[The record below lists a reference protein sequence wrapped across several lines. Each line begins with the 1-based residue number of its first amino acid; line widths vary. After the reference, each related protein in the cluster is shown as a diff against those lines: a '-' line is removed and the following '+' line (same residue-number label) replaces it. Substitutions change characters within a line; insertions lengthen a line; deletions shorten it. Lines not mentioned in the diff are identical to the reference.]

1 MADWRTLAQRL
12 WFLPLAATILWWTV
26 RLCTLGRVSFETGIA
41 VGALVNFA
49 LLILVVFLQ
58 DRLSIPDADFIGRL
72 KSNMKPAVIYACLA
86 AVSVAGLHHVVAA
99 EATALRKLE
108 RERFIE
114 QSLSDKAGFV
124 ELQAND
130 IQLANMDRE
139 TVRTKAMASLRFQ
152 FNPLWHMTAS
162 LLALLAAALSTT
174 LFVTFIGQV
183 LRA

>member
-26 RLCTLGRVSFETGIA
+26 RLSTLGRVSFETGIA

-86 AVSVAGLHHVVAA
+86 AISLFYFAGLLLKLNAVATADQESLGVLLVHIRDAPAPFPAAVAA
-99 EATALRKLE
+99 
-108 RERFIE
+108 
-114 QSLSDKAGFV
+114 
-124 ELQAND
+124 
-130 IQLANMDRE
+130 
-139 TVRTKAMASLRFQ
+139 
-152 FNPLWHMTAS
+152 
-162 LLALLAAALSTT
+162 AAAAAA
-174 LFVTFIGQV
+174 
-183 LRA
+183 RC